1 VPVFCGI
8 ARLHSLQERG
18 TIEVVKRGGSMGRVA
33 KLTPEEFSPAQKKLY
48 DDIAGARGVVGGP
61 FAIWLRQPAIA
72 DVANRFGNAVRL
84 HGKLDKRLFE
94 LMTIVVARHW
104 GAQYE
109 WFVHAEAARKAGV
122 GDQAIEALRTGRKPA
137 FARDDE
143 RLVYDTVTE
152 LNETKRLS
160 DASYQRALEFFGL
173 DLLVELITATG
184 FYTLV
189 AMMLNAFDVDT
200 PDGSRPLP

>member
-1 VPVFCGI
+1 
-8 ARLHSLQERG
+8 
-18 TIEVVKRGGSMGRVA
+18 MGRVA
-33 KLTPEEFSPAQKKLY
+33 KLEPDELSPEQKKLY

-61 FAIWLRQPAIA
+61 FAIWLRQPAVA

-109 WFVHAEAARKAGV
+109 WFVHVQAARKAGV
-122 GDQAIEALRTGRKPA
+122 SDEAIEALRNKQMPV

-143 RLVYDTVTE
+143 RLVYDIVTE
-152 LNETKRLS
+152 LSETKRLS
-160 DASYQRALEFFGL
+160 DASYQRALDFFGQ
-173 DLLVELITATG
+173 DLLIELITATG

-200 PDGSRPLP
+200 ADGSRPLP

>member
-1 VPVFCGI
+1 
-8 ARLHSLQERG
+8 
-18 TIEVVKRGGSMGRVA
+18 MGRVA
-33 KLTPEEFSPAQKKLY
+33 SLAPEALSPEQKRLY
-48 DDIAGARGVVGGP
+48 DDIAGARGRVGGP
-61 FAIWLRQPAIA
+61 FGIWLRQPALA
-72 DVANRFGNAVRL
+72 DPANRFGNALRL
-84 HGKLDKRLFE
+84 HGRLDRRLFE

-122 GDQAIEALRTGRKPA
+122 ADALIETLRTGGKPA

-143 RLVYDTVTE
+143 RLVYDLVTE
-152 LNETKRLS
+152 LSESKRLS
-160 DASYQRALEFFGL
+160 DATYRRALDFFGL
-173 DLLVELITATG
+173 DLLIELITATG

>member
-1 VPVFCGI
+1 
-8 ARLHSLQERG
+8 
-18 TIEVVKRGGSMGRVA
+18 MGRVA
-33 KLTPEEFSPAQKKLY
+33 HLKPEDLTPEQKVLY
-48 DDIAGARGVVGGP
+48 DDIAGARGRVGGP
-61 FAIWLRQPAIA
+61 FGIWLRQPSLAEP
-72 DVANRFGNAVRL
+72 ANRFGNALRL

-109 WFVHAEAARKAGV
+109 WFVHAEHARKAGV
-122 GDQAIEALRTGRKPA
+122 SDGVIEALCTSGKPT

-143 RLVYDTVTE
+143 QLVYDIVTE
-152 LNETKRLS
+152 LNETKHLS
-160 DASYQRALEFFGL
+160 DASYKRALEFFGL

-200 PDGSRPLP
+200 PDGSKPLA

>member
-1 VPVFCGI
+1 M
-8 ARLHSLQERG
+8 ARVEKLKPEN
-18 TIEVVKRGGSMGRVA
+18 
-33 KLTPEEFSPAQKKLY
+33 LTPEQKKLY

-109 WFVHAEAARKAGV
+109 WFVHVEAARKAGV
-122 GDQAIEALRTGRKPA
+122 TDAAIEAIRTGGTPD
-137 FARDDE
+137 FAGEDE
-143 RLVYDTVTE
+143 RLVHAIVRE
-152 LNETKRLS
+152 LSETKRLS
-160 DASYQRALEFFGL
+160 DASYRQALDFFGL

-200 PDGSRPLP
+200 PDGSRPLA

>member
-1 VPVFCGI
+1 
-8 ARLHSLQERG
+8 
-18 TIEVVKRGGSMGRVA
+18 MGRVA
-33 KLTPEEFSPAQKKLY
+33 SLKPEDLSPEQKKLH
-48 DDIAGARGVVGGP
+48 DDIAGARGRVGGP
-61 FAIWLRQPAIA
+61 FGIWLRYP
-72 DVANRFGNAVRL
+72 DLVDPANRFGNALRL
-84 HGKLDKRLFE
+84 HGKLDRRLFE

-122 GDQAIEALRTGRKPA
+122 ADAAIEALRTNRKPD

-143 RLVYDTVTE
+143 RLVYDVVTE

-160 DASYQRALEFFGL
+160 DARYQRALDFFGL

-200 PDGSRPLP
+200 PDGSRPLA

>member
-1 VPVFCGI
+1 
-8 ARLHSLQERG
+8 
-18 TIEVVKRGGSMGRVA
+18 MGRVA
-33 KLTPEEFSPAQKKLY
+33 KLKPEELTPEQKKLY
-48 DDIAGARGVVGGP
+48 DDIAGTRGVVGGP

-109 WFVHAEAARKAGV
+109 WFAHVEAGRKAGLTDAV
-122 GDQAIEALRTGRKPA
+122 IEPLRTRQEPA
-137 FARDDE
+137 FAREDE
-143 RLVYDTVTE
+143 RLVYDVVTE
-152 LNETKRLS
+152 LSETRRLS
-160 DASYQRALEFFGL
+160 DATYRRALDFFGQ
-173 DLLVELITATG
+173 DLLIELITATG

-200 PDGSRPLP
+200 PDGSKPLP

>member
-1 VPVFCGI
+1 
-8 ARLHSLQERG
+8 
-18 TIEVVKRGGSMGRVA
+18 MGRVA
-33 KLTPEEFSPAQKKLY
+33 SLRPEELSPEQKKLY
-48 DDIAGARGVVGGP
+48 DDIAGARGRVGGP
-61 FAIWLRQPAIA
+61 FGIWLRQPALA
-72 DVANRFGNAVRL
+72 EPANRFGNALRL
-84 HGKLDKRLFE
+84 GGKLDKRLFE

-109 WFVHAEAARKAGV
+109 WFVHAEAGRKAGLADEV
-122 GDQAIEALRTGRKPA
+122 IEALRNKRMPM
-137 FARDDE
+137 FAREDE
-143 RLVYDTVTE
+143 RLVYDIVTE

-160 DASYQRALEFFGL
+160 DAGYQRALDFFGL

>member
-1 VPVFCGI
+1 
-8 ARLHSLQERG
+8 
-18 TIEVVKRGGSMGRVA
+18 MGRVA
-33 KLTPEEFSPAQKKLY
+33 KLKPEELTPEQKELY
-48 DDIAGARGVVGGP
+48 DAIAGARGVVGGP
-61 FAIWLRQPAIA
+61 FGIWLRQPAIA
-72 DVANRFGNAVRL
+72 DVANNFGNAVRL

-109 WFVHAEAARKAGV
+109 WFVHVDAGRKAGLT
-122 GDQAIEALRTGRKPA
+122 DEAIEALRTNGTPK
-137 FARDDE
+137 FSRDDE
-143 RLVYDTVTE
+143 RLVYDVVTE
-152 LNETKRLS
+152 LSRTKRLS
-160 DASYQRALEFFGL
+160 DASYQRALDFFGL

>member
-1 VPVFCGI
+1 
-8 ARLHSLQERG
+8 
-18 TIEVVKRGGSMGRVA
+18 MGRVVSL
-33 KLTPEEFSPAQKKLY
+33 KPQDLTPEQKTLY
-48 DDIAGARGVVGGP
+48 DDIAGARGRVGGP
-61 FAIWLRQPAIA
+61 FGIWLRQPALA
-72 DVANRFGNAVRL
+72 DPANRFGNALRL
-84 HGKLDKRLFE
+84 QGKLDKRLFE

-109 WFVHAEAARKAGV
+109 WFVHVEAGRKAGLA
-122 GDQAIEALRTGRKPA
+122 DESIEALRTNRKPA

-143 RLVYDTVTE
+143 RLVYDIVTE
-152 LNETKRLS
+152 LSQTKRLS
-160 DASYQRALEFFGL
+160 DSSYKRALDFFGL

>member
-1 VPVFCGI
+1 
-8 ARLHSLQERG
+8 
-18 TIEVVKRGGSMGRVA
+18 MGRVA
-33 KLTPEEFSPAQKKLY
+33 SLKPEELSPEQRKLY
-48 DDIAGARGVVGGP
+48 DDIVGTRGRLGGP
-61 FAIWLRQPAIA
+61 FGIWLRYPELV
-72 DVANRFGNAVRL
+72 DPANRFGNALRL

-109 WFVHAEAARKAGV
+109 WFAHVE
-122 GDQAIEALRTGRKPA
+122 TGRKHGLTDAVVEPLRTKGKPE

-143 RLVYDTVTE
+143 RLVYDIVTE
-152 LNETKRLS
+152 LSETKRLS
-160 DASYQRALEFFGL
+160 DATYHRALDFFGL

>member
-1 VPVFCGI
+1 
-8 ARLHSLQERG
+8 
-18 TIEVVKRGGSMGRVA
+18 MGRVA
-33 KLTPEEFSPAQKKLY
+33 KLQPEELSPEQKKLY

-109 WFVHAEAARKAGV
+109 WFAHAKAGRAAGLTDEV
-122 GDQAIEALRTGRKPA
+122 IEPLRNSRKPT

-143 RLVYDTVTE
+143 RLVYEIVTE

-160 DASYQRALEFFGL
+160 DATYKRALDFFGL

-200 PDGSRPLP
+200 ADGSRPLP

>member
-1 VPVFCGI
+1 
-8 ARLHSLQERG
+8 
-18 TIEVVKRGGSMGRVA
+18 MGRVA
-33 KLTPEEFSPAQKKLY
+33 SLKPEELSPEQKALY
-48 DDIAGARGVVGGP
+48 DAIAGSRGRVGGP
-61 FAIWLRQPAIA
+61 FGIWLRYPELVVPA
-72 DVANRFGNAVRL
+72 DRFGNALRL
-84 HGKLDKRLFE
+84 HGKLDRRLFE

-109 WFVHAEAARKAGV
+109 WFVHVEAGRKAGLT
-122 GDQAIEALRTGRKPA
+122 DAAIEALRTGQKPE
-137 FARDDE
+137 FTRDDE
-143 RLVYDTVTE
+143 RLVYDIVTE
-152 LNETKRLS
+152 LSETKRLS
-160 DASYQRALEFFGL
+160 DASYRRALDFFGL